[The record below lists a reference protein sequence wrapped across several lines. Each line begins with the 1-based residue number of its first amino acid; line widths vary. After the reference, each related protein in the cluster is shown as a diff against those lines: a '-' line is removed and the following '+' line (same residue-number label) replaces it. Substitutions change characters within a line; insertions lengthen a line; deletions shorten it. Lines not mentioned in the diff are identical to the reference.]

1 MINNYEIKLF
11 KLSAD
16 FEQIKQIWN
25 QLSVVNGAPYFFSW
39 GWIENWITSLP
50 ENSKI
55 KLAVILEKDI
65 PVMAFFLGETK
76 VIRKNIFKSK
86 GLFLNTT
93 GNPIYDELCI
103 EYNSIPCAALH
114 KFSLKD
120 LVAYLPCD
128 WEEFTMPALDAD
140 SFPGNC
146 LNTTIHPYKIIIERE
161 EPSQYVDLEFI
172 RKKKV
177 DYLAL
182 LSSNTRSQIK
192 RTYRE
197 LEPNGPV
204 AVRAAVDIDD
214 AMDIFEEMIKLHQKT
229 WQVRGKTGA
238 FASSYFYKF
247 HKDLIQK
254 RFKYGEIQLLKI
266 ASGNLTIG
274 CLYNF
279 VFNGKVYFY
288 QSGINYEINKQL
300 KPGLICHVEA
310 IKHNISL
317 GNSIYDFLGGSERYK
332 TSLATNKRNLIWAKV
347 QKPKVKFWVENRLRA
362 IRNFVN

>member
-1 MINNYEIKLF
+1 M
-11 KLSAD
+11 
-16 FEQIKQIWN
+16 
-25 QLSVVNGAPYFFSW
+25 
-39 GWIENWITSLP
+39 P

-65 PVMAFFLGETK
+65 PVMAFFLGGTK

-93 GNPIYDELCI
+93 GNLTYDELCI
-103 EYNSIPCAALH
+103 EYNSIPCATSH

-120 LVAYLPCD
+120 LLAYLPCD
-128 WEEFTMPALDAD
+128 WEEFIMPALDAD

-146 LNTTIHPYKIIIERE
+146 LNETIHPYKIIIERE
-161 EPSQYVDLEFI
+161 EPSQYVDLELV
-172 RKKKV
+172 RKKNA
-177 DYLAL
+177 DYLSL

-197 LEPNGPV
+197 LEHNGPV
-204 AVRAAVDIDD
+204 AVRAAVNIDD

-229 WQVRGKTGA
+229 WQEKGKAGA
-238 FASSYFYKF
+238 FASSYFYNF
-247 HKDLIQK
+247 HKELIQK
-254 RFKYGEIQLLKI
+254 RFKYGETQLLKI

-288 QSGINYEINKQL
+288 QSGINYELDKNI
-300 KPGLICHVEA
+300 KPGIICHVEA
-310 IKHNISL
+310 IKHNLEL

-332 TSLATNKRNLIWAKV
+332 SSLATNKRNLIWAKV
-347 QKPKVKFWVENRLRA
+347 QKPKTKFWVENKIRA
-362 IRNFVN
+362 IKSFLNR